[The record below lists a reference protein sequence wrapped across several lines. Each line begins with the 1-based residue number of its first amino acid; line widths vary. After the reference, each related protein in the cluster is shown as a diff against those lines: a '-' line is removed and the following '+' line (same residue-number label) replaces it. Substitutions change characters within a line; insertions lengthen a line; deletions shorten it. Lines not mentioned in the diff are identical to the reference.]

1 MEFVAFS
8 TATEQLAAQAS
19 YISYGPARKSS
30 ASPATGFAKVH
41 AKEQETIVNKAFA
54 K

>member
-1 MEFVAFS
+1 MGAWTYLLRWRDLFS
-8 TATEQLAAQAS
+8 NIEC
-19 YISYGPARKSS
+19 IARKSS

-41 AKEQETIVNKAFA
+41 AKEQQEIIDKAF